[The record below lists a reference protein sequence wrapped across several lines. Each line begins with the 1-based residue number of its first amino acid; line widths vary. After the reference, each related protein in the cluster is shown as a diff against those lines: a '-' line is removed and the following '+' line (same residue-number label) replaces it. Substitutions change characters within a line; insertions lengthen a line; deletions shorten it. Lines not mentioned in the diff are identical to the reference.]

1 MWRIKNIIAYVVLLG
16 IVFSAYVYFCNY
28 YLFLFF
34 LFLLCFLPASAFMMY
49 YAAKRITVELM
60 QRTFQAGK
68 NIEQKLQFQ
77 LENKS
82 FLPILYAKLQIEINH
97 LFYEKET
104 VELQSN
110 IPAKSKETLW
120 VPVTFS
126 KSGCIE
132 MKISKI
138 IIRDWLHIFQKEILI
153 GCKEEFMVMPAVAE
167 LPEMENLYSDN
178 GAEENNQTGA
188 KGISDT
194 IAAIRDYVEGDR
206 MQQIHWKLSAKK
218 DEILVKEYEHITKEN
233 IKIFVELRAD
243 EAGELDACLDVAYS
257 MAKLFLRWQQPVTL
271 LWWSM
276 KRQSVQERTIENE
289 DMLEEAMYAVFYE
302 KTYTESIGTCFKTDY
317 FCVQPYHSAQEYM
330 GEKIT
335 VYDNKAVVTM
345 VRI

>member
-1 MWRIKNIIAYVVLLG
+1 MWRVKNIMAYVVLTG

-34 LFLLCFLPASAFMMY
+34 LFLLCFLPVSAFMMY
-49 YAAKRITVELM
+49 DAAKRIHVVLL

-82 FLPILYAKLQIEINH
+82 LLPILYAKLKIEINH

-104 VELQSN
+104 VEVQSN

-132 MKISKI
+132 MEISKI
-138 IIRDWLHIFQKEILI
+138 VIRDWLHIFQKEIPV
-153 GCKEEFMVMPAVAE
+153 GCKEEFMVMPVVAE
-167 LPEMENLYSDN
+167 LPEVEEAYSDD
-178 GAEENNQTGA
+178 GTEENTQSGA

-194 IAAIRDYVEGDR
+194 MAAIRDYVEGDR

-218 DEILVKEYEHITKEN
+218 EEILVKEYEHTTKEN
-233 IKIFVELRAD
+233 IKIFVELIAD
-243 EAGELDACLDVAYS
+243 KEGSLDACLDVAYS
-257 MAKLFLRWQQPVTL
+257 MVKLFLRWQQPVTL
-271 LWWSM
+271 LWWSV
-276 KRQSVQERTIENE
+276 KQQSVQERAIEKE
-289 DMLEEAMYAVFYE
+289 DMLEEAMHTVFYE
-302 KTYTESIGTCFKTDY
+302 KTYTESIRAYLKTDY
-317 FCVQPYHSAQEYM
+317 FCVQPYHGTQEVI
-330 GEKIT
+330 GEKIA
-335 VYDNKAVVTM
+335 VHDNKAVVTM
-345 VRI
+345 VRT